1 MFKNNL
7 SLICSVSKRSYEY
20 LKVLLADKINP
31 IMVIIYQKN
40 SVNKLLK
47 SKIINLI
54 KKKNLEY
61 LDVSKT
67 PINSDKMFNFLS
79 NYTKKN
85 ILVSLYPGEIIKNK
99 RLLEK
104 KNLIHN
110 HTGILPNYKGSTTI
124 YYSILKERK
133 IFCTTF
139 IMNKS
144 IDEGKVLYFSK
155 YNFPNKKMSIDE
167 YDNKIR
173 AKHFL
178 NFLKGKKN
186 IKIKLNKGLYYT
198 IHPILRNLAHKVFND
213 NLDIR

>member
-54 KKKNLEY
+54 KKKNLKY